1 MDKPELRHQHLR
13 ALMVDA
19 IRNAERVV
27 ALFRD
32 HSDAQI
38 LWKSDPTTWSIAECV
53 EHLTVIDEA
62 YFPGIG
68 LGIEKAPISDERN
81 LSYSPH
87 LFTRYFIGMVGEQMK
102 QKMKNPK
109 LFDPSR
115 STSGG
120 DAASGDRFL
129 SHQKILYDLIERA
142 DRRDI
147 NRKVLSSPVS
157 SLLRFSLG
165 EALTM
170 LVSHQ
175 KRHLAQAERLLAL
188 QGFPGR

>member
-1 MDKPELRHQHLR
+1 MDKPELRNQHLR
-13 ALMVDA
+13 ALLGDA
-19 IRNAERVV
+19 IQNAERVD

-38 LWKSDPTTWSIAECV
+38 LWKADPTTWSIAECV
-53 EHLTVIDEA
+53 EHLTVLDEA
-62 YFPGIG
+62 YFV
-68 LGIEKAPISDERN
+68 GIERGIDKAPASSARN
-81 LSYSPH
+81 EGYDPH

-115 STSGG
+115 SSSGG
-120 DAASGDRFL
+120 SVDSGDRFL
-129 SHQKILYDLIERA
+129 AHQTILYDLIERA
-142 DRRDI
+142 DGRDI
-147 NRKVLSSPVS
+147 NKKVLSSPVS

-175 KRHLAQAERLLAL
+175 KRHLSQAGRLLTRE
-188 QGFPGR
+188 GFPGR